1 MEGGQDTEDSTSN
14 KRLSVQAERV
24 LSKRR
29 KEHFPHVEGPLQSGR
44 LSAWTYISYAAP
56 SFSTTPCSVLIS
68 VYLVPFYETVGAQ
81 LAYIAFFVA
90 LARSFDVLTDPLMS
104 YFTDAFRSKWGRRRP
119 FMLTGALPYGLLFM
133 FLCMPPAGW
142 DSASTNLY
150 FGILYVLFFLV
161 GTYTNIPYDAVAP
174 ELTDNYEDR
183 TNVFFFCT
191 LFDGLGGLVAVG
203 GPVGL
208 TSLLSQEKS
217 CDYSSCYNPASF
229 VGSNQSVYGT
239 VNTCARVVGDDLS
252 QYIYTNETLVALN
265 TQGVTSASGKE
276 ICRAAFDGVEITG
289 PLAPYCT
296 CRTACKSLC
305 NLDDKREAYS
315 IIGITFAVWYVF
327 TMVNA
332 TFQIKERAQLM
343 MDKGLELAKNPPL
356 VPSLLNTF
364 QNLPFKSLIYPWIC
378 DQLVAS
384 IITTL
389 MVYYVRYIIAPEY
402 QPECMGGLSNSWQ
415 CDSHKVMG
423 ASVITVLLCA
433 ILGAPVFM

>member
-1 MEGGQDTEDSTSN
+1 M
-14 KRLSVQAERV
+14 
-24 LSKRR
+24 
-29 KEHFPHVEGPLQSGR
+29 
-44 LSAWTYISYAAP
+44 I
-56 SFSTTPCSVLIS
+56 
-68 VYLVPFYETVGAQ
+68 
-81 LAYIAFFVA
+81 
-90 LARSFDVLTDPLMS
+90 
-104 YFTDAFRSKWGRRRP
+104 
-119 FMLTGALPYGLLFM
+119 TGALPYGLLFM

-142 DSASTNLY
+142 DAASTNLY
-150 FGILYVLFFLV
+150 LGILYVLFFLV

-239 VNTCARVVGDDLS
+239 VNTCARVVGDDLN
-252 QYIYTNETLVALN
+252 QYIYTNETLFALK

-276 ICRAAFDGVEITG
+276 ICRAAFDGVEVKG